1 MTQDTVY
8 QLEREVEAARAKLG
22 NDLTVLRS
30 PETAADF
37 TQALKQQAKSGFDS
51 TIQSIIEDVKGR
63 AAANPAAALAIGVGL
78 AWRLIRHPPIATALI
93 GAGLVSLFRTPPTRA
108 SNGAGYLSHAKNRL
122 EEQASQVADYAAEQA
137 AHVSTRAKENA
148 VELATAAKERARE
161 WAAEAT
167 SSGRQAVGDLEQRA
181 AAISSQASDVVS
193 EMRDRAAAATRP
205 YAQSAGQAM
214 RSAQQAINEP
224 EARDKLLLGGAGV
237 AVVAAMSIALHRR
250 FREPD
255 GQV

>member
-108 SNGAGYLSHAKNRL
+108 SNGAGYLSHAKSRL

-193 EMRDRAAAATRP
+193 EMHRAAAATRP

-250 FREPD
+250 FREAD
-255 GQV
+255 GQL